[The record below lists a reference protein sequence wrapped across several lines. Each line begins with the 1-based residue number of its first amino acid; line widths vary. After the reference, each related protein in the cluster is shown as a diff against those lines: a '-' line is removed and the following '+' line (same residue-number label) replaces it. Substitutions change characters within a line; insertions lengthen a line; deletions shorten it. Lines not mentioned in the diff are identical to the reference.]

1 VSAAEVRL
9 AGPAD
14 APRLAELHARR
25 IGEGFLSSLGVGFL
39 TRLYRRIAKAPDS
52 FAYVELERPGG
63 AVVGFAAATESTG
76 ALYKSFAL
84 HDGVVAGAMAAPQ
97 LLRSWRR
104 VLETLRYPGR
114 DGEDLPAA
122 EILAVAVDAAAGG
135 RGVGSRLV
143 EAATARLAARGVT
156 EVKVVTGSDNVAAL
170 KLYERCGFV
179 PRARI
184 EVHEGTSSEVLVWSS
199 SSRSA

>member
-1 VSAAEVRL
+1 MTVRL

-14 APRLAELHARR
+14 APRLAELHATR
-25 IGEGFLSSLGVGFL
+25 ISEGFLASLGVGFL
-39 TRLYRRIAKAPDS
+39 TRLYRRITRSPDS

-63 AVVGFAAATESTG
+63 PVVGFAAATTSTG
-76 ALYKSFAL
+76 QLYKSFAL
-84 HDGVVAGAMAAPQ
+84 HDGVVAGLTSAPQ

-104 VLETLRYPGR
+104 VLETLRYPGGE
-114 DGEDLPAA
+114 GEDLPAA
-122 EILAVAVDAAAGG
+122 EILAVAVDADAGG
-135 RGVGSRLV
+135 RGVGRRV
-143 EAATARLAARGVT
+143 VDAATALLEARGVG

-170 KLYERCGFV
+170 KLYARCGFE

-199 SSRSA
+199 SSHSA